1 MNEARRQTV
10 LAICRVL
17 EGIEK
22 QLGTLARE
30 EEDAFDNRS
39 NISKETALGR
49 NSEDAV
55 RTLVDARDEINTQRE
70 GWKNFAAKLPEP
82 QLIVRFDSLPGPRF
96 NSACPGRSRTWYFTT
111 SPCRW
116 PT

>member
-17 EGIEK
+17 EGIEE
-22 QLGTLARE
+22 QLGTLVRE

-39 NISKETALGR
+39 NISKESALGR

-70 GWKNFAAKLPEP
+70 ALEELCGKTA
-82 QLIVRFDSLPGPRF
+82 
-96 NSACPGRSRTWYFTT
+96 
-111 SPCRW
+111 
-116 PT
+116 

>member
-1 MNEARRQTV
+1 
-10 LAICRVL
+10 VL
-17 EGIEK
+17 EGIEE

-70 GWKNFAAKLPEP
+70 ALEELCGKNA
-82 QLIVRFDSLPGPRF
+82 
-96 NSACPGRSRTWYFTT
+96 
-111 SPCRW
+111 
-116 PT
+116 

>member
-17 EGIEK
+17 EGIEA

-49 NSEDAV
+49 NPEDAV

-70 GWKNFAAKLPEP
+70 ALEELCSKTA
-82 QLIVRFDSLPGPRF
+82 
-96 NSACPGRSRTWYFTT
+96 
-111 SPCRW
+111 
-116 PT
+116 

>member
-10 LAICRVL
+10 LAICKVL
-17 EGIEK
+17 EGIEE

-70 GWKNFAAKLPEP
+70 ALEELCGKNA
-82 QLIVRFDSLPGPRF
+82 
-96 NSACPGRSRTWYFTT
+96 
-111 SPCRW
+111 
-116 PT
+116 

>member
-17 EGIEK
+17 AGIEE
-22 QLGTLARE
+22 QPGTLVRQ

-55 RTLVDARDEINTQRE
+55 RTVVDARDEINTQRE
-70 GWKNFAAKLPEP
+70 ALEELCSKTA
-82 QLIVRFDSLPGPRF
+82 
-96 NSACPGRSRTWYFTT
+96 
-111 SPCRW
+111 
-116 PT
+116 